1 MPFAYSIS
9 FLLQII
15 LKIVF
20 GSISYQKEFFSSPV
34 LWCTLS
40 LRNSDLYSSYPEAI
54 VFHIC
59 ILGVAVLEGP
69 MYAVGGHDGWS
80 YLNTVERW
88 DPQARQWNFVAS
100 MSTPRSTV
108 GVAILNGKYVKEFL
122 VLNLKSHFNLR
133 TIL

>member
-1 MPFAYSIS
+1 MS

-20 GSISYQKEFFSSPV
+20 DRIRYQKELFCFFSFV
-34 LWCTLS
+34 VHTGLS
-40 LRNSDLYSSYPEAI
+40 LRNSDLNSSYPEAI

-59 ILGVAVLEGP
+59 IVGVAVLEGP

-122 VLNLKSHFNLR
+122 FSNLKSHYFNVIKG
-133 TIL
+133 TS